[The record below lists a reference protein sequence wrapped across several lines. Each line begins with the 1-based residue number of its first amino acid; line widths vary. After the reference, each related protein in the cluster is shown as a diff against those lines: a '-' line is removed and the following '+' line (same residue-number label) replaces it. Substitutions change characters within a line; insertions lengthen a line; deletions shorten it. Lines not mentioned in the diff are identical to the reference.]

1 MNKPVTPPSCTS
13 PVLPAVA
20 PRRRA
25 RASLPLNGMIGGGLL
40 VLLLATALVGLV
52 WTPSDPLALNLMSR
66 LQAPSVQHWL
76 GTDEYGRDVLSRL
89 MIGAHTS
96 LWVSVLTVSL
106 AVIAGT
112 FLGLLAGFMR
122 GWVDRILMMIN
133 DALLAFPGILLALGL
148 MAIIGPSLYGI
159 VFALSVAY
167 TPSVV
172 RVVRGTVLS
181 LREKEFVEASRVIGN
196 SELYTMLRHIAPNCV
211 APICVLA
218 TSMFGWAI
226 LAESSL
232 SFLGLG
238 VPPPAATWGN
248 MLAASRPYIA
258 TASWLGLFPGV
269 CIALAL
275 LAFNLS
281 GDALRDRLDPR
292 MRK

>member
-1 MNKPVTPPSCTS
+1 MNKPLTKDAVLRVPPVC
-13 PVLPAVA
+13 AA
-20 PRRRA
+20 RRSR
-25 RASLPLNGMIGGGLL
+25 RLLPLNGIIGTTLL
-40 VLLLATALVGLV
+40 VLLLMTALVGLV
-52 WTPSDPLALNLMSR
+52 WTPSDPLALNLLAR
-66 LQAPSVQHWL
+66 LKAPSVQHWL

-96 LWVSVLTVSL
+96 LWISALTVTL

-112 FLGLLAGFMR
+112 FLGLIAGFFR
-122 GWVDRILMMIN
+122 GWFDRILMMIN
-133 DALLAFPGILLALGL
+133 DALLAFPGILLALGI

-159 VFALSVAY
+159 VFALSLAY

-172 RVVRGTVLS
+172 RVVRGTALS

-196 SELYTMLRHIAPNCV
+196 SELYTMFRHVAPNCV

-258 TASWLGLFPGV
+258 TASWLGVFPGV
-269 CIALAL
+269 CIALSL

>member
-1 MNKPVTPPSCTS
+1 MNKPVFPPTS
-13 PVLPAVA
+13 TVAVPPVAA
-20 PRRRA
+20 PRQRSRR
-25 RASLPLNGMIGGGLL
+25 RMPLNGMVGSGLL
-40 VLLLATALVGLV
+40 VLLMAMALLGLV
-52 WTPSDPLALNLMSR
+52 WTPSDPLALNLMAR
-66 LQAPSVQHWL
+66 LQAPSFEHWL

-96 LWVSVLTVSL
+96 LWISWLTVSL

-112 FLGLLAGFMR
+112 FLGLLAGFLR

-159 VFALSVAY
+159 VLALSLAY

-269 CIALAL
+269 LIALSL

-292 MRK
+292 MKK